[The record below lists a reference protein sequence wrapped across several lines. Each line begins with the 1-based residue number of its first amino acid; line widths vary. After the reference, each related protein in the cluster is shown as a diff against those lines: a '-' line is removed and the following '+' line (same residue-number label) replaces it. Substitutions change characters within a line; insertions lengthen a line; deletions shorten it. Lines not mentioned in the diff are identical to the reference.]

1 MVYKL
6 SSLLTLLLTVSALA
20 QNARSVDPLLGV
32 AGGGNTFPGPCLP
45 FGMIKPGPDMG
56 DNTGNAGWLPQ
67 SEINGFSQTHVSG
80 TGGGDKYGN
89 ILIQPTTGKPM
100 SAGNASPADN
110 EQASAGYYH
119 VTLTRYP
126 IDVAI
131 TSARRTALYRFR
143 YPAEVQRNM
152 LFDVSHVLSAYA
164 QNGEGQTVL
173 HSAVHVLS
181 PTEVTGSS
189 TVTGGW
195 NKQTTSY
202 TVYFYAVTS
211 KVATAWGTWLGKTMQ
226 AGTRIQAG
234 GTSEPVGA
242 WLTFPK
248 TPDQA
253 NIKLKIAISF
263 ISEAQARQN
272 ALTEI
277 HGFDFDST
285 RLEAVIAWNKALS
298 TIQLEGANE
307 TDRKIFYTA
316 VYHTMLMPV
325 DRTGENPL
333 WKSGEPYYDDF
344 YTIWDTFRSSSP
356 LLTLIAP
363 ERQAGIVRSLV
374 DIYRHEGWLP
384 DGRSG
389 NFNGRT
395 QGGSDAE
402 FVLTDAYVKHLP
414 GIDWNEA
421 YKGMLHDAED
431 EPVDQVKE
439 GRGGLPDWKHLH
451 YLSIEGVDRPASKQ
465 MEYAANDFE
474 IALMA
479 KALHHEDAY
488 QKYLQRS
495 GYWNNLWDDK
505 AEDGGFKGFI
515 WPKHRDGTWKADFD
529 ALLEGSWGGDNYY
542 EGNAWTYSTF
552 VPQDVAGLIARC
564 GGPEEF
570 VKRLDAFFAVP
581 GRYAVGNEPGFLS
594 PYLYVWAGR
603 QDRTAEQITQILA
616 GSYHAGE
623 DGLPGN
629 DDSGA
634 MSSWY
639 AFGKMGFYPN
649 AGQDIYIIGSP
660 AFPEDSIHLSNGRTF
675 IIEARDVSATNHFI
689 ASAEWNGKPYTKG
702 WFRHEDIMR
711 GGKLIL
717 KMSAS
722 PATWATGPLPPS
734 ASSDKPAN

>member
-1 MVYKL
+1 MLYKL
-6 SSLLTLLLTVSALA
+6 SSLLTLLLTISTSA
-20 QNARSVDPLLGV
+20 QNAKSIDPLLGV
-32 AGGGNTFPGPCLP
+32 ASGGNTFPGPSLP

-67 SEINGFSQTHVSG
+67 GDINGFSQTHVSG

-89 ILIQPTTGKPM
+89 ILIQPTTGEPA
-100 SAGNASPADN
+100 SNGNASPGSN

-143 YPAEVQRNM
+143 YPTAAQRNV

-173 HSAVHVLS
+173 NSSIHVLS

-202 TVYFYAVTS
+202 SVYFYAVTS
-211 KVATAWGTWLGKTMQ
+211 EPAMAWGTWLGSAMH
-226 AGTRIQAG
+226 AGTRLQTG
-234 GTSEPVGA
+234 GPSEATGA
-242 WLTFPK
+242 WLTFSK
-248 TPDQA
+248 TSGQA
-253 NIKLKIAISF
+253 EVKVKIGISF
-263 ISEAQARQN
+263 VSESQARQN
-272 ALTEI
+272 ALSEI
-277 HGFDFDST
+277 HGFDFAET
-285 RLEAVIAWNKALS
+285 RLEAVNAWNRALS
-298 TIQLEGANE
+298 TIELKGVNE
-307 TDRKIFYTA
+307 TNRQIFYTA

-333 WKSGEPYYDDF
+333 WKSSEPYYDDF

-356 LLTLIAP
+356 LLTLVAP
-363 ERQAGIVRSLV
+363 KRQADIVRSLV

-402 FVLTDAYVKHLP
+402 FVLTDAYLKHLP

-421 YKGMLHDAED
+421 YKGMMHDAED
-431 EPVDQVKE
+431 EPADQVKE
-439 GRGGLPDWKHLH
+439 GRGGLEDWKSLH
-451 YLSIEGVDRPASKQ
+451 YLSVEGVDRPASKQ

-488 QKYLQRS
+488 NKYVQRS
-495 GYWNNLWDDK
+495 GYWENLWDDE
-505 AEDGGFKGFI
+505 AEDAGFKGFI
-515 WPKHRDGTWKADFD
+515 WPKHRDGSWKSNFN
-529 ALLEGSWGGDNYY
+529 ALLEGSWGGDSYY

-552 VPQDVAGLIARC
+552 VPQDIARLIARC
-564 GGPEEF
+564 GGTDEF
-570 VKRLDAFFAVP
+570 VTRLDAFFAVP

-603 QDRTAEQITQILA
+603 QDRTADQITRILA
-616 GSYHAGE
+616 SSYHAGE

-649 AGQDIYIIGSP
+649 AGQDVYIIGSP
-660 AFPEDSIHLSNGRTF
+660 AFPELTIALANGRTF
-675 IIEARDVSATNHFI
+675 TIEARNVSATNRFI
-689 ASAEWNGKPYTKG
+689 ASAEWNGRPYTRA

-711 GGKLIL
+711 GGRLVL

-722 PATWATGPLPPS
+722 STLWATGSLPPS
-734 ASSDKPAN
+734 ASSARPDN